1 MAVLVCPRLKGAVSC
16 SMSLHQLK
24 SKNSGPR
31 PHLGIETDSCRLLLQ
46 VARMDL
52 D

>member
-31 PHLGIETDSCRLLLQ
+31 PHLGIDTDSCRLLLL
-46 VARMDL
+46 VARIDL